1 MYLSA
6 RVTHL
11 SPGNPF
17 KLCTPNP
24 PPPPQP
30 VIGGVTTASGREVQL
45 SKGPEVRS
53 QEQLKVMATTGCLLE
68 SRQLPAELPMTMP
81 ARPMAL
87 EWKW

>member
-1 MYLSA
+1 M
-6 RVTHL
+6 
-11 SPGNPF
+11 
-17 KLCTPNP
+17 
-24 PPPPQP
+24 
-30 VIGGVTTASGREVQL
+30 QL